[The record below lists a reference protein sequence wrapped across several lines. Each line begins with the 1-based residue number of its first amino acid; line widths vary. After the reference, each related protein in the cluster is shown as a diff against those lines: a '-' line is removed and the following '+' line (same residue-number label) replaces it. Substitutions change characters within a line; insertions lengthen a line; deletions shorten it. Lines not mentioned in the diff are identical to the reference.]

1 MPLKR
6 TLQLLLTTELSNRE
20 IALKVGVSKTT
31 VGRYRRL
38 TTAKSVMWPD
48 VSELPPSVLRQR
60 FNRDPNGNKT
70 RRVPDFAMLQER
82 IETGVP
88 LQILWEDYRREDPH
102 NTLSYSQL
110 ATRMRAYRRTKP
122 GSMMLTHTAGHEAFV
137 DYAGCKRIPL
147 PTYTDPSTGDKIA
160 VQLFV
165 GVLPASSLIFA
176 ICSPSQQVP
185 DFIRSHVDMLAYF
198 GGVPLAVVCDNL
210 KSAVIK
216 PGRRPVLQRT
226 YEEFSRHYAV
236 AINPARIF
244 SPKDKAMVEGA
255 VKIVQNHIVVRLHDR
270 VHHSLDDLNAD
281 LANLLED
288 LNNRR
293 MLTYGKSR
301 RERFEQLERGTLN
314 PLPVEPFVYAKCTS
328 ILRVPKDYHVR
339 VDHHAYSVP
348 HALTGQRVDAR
359 ITDDRVD
366 IFRETERVASH
377 ARSFERGGHTT
388 DPDHLTVDHR
398 AWHDRTPDAMI
409 AWAKRAG
416 PNVHAFIKKQLGKSH
431 PVAALPAC
439 EEIKALAEKHG
450 TEVVN
455 RAAGDAMDLNVLS
468 VSTLRRMIRKHTDQ
482 PTKPAVRRSRYT
494 QGSKAFAKMAQE
506 AAC

>member
-1 MPLKR
+1 MKQFNAVRLI
-6 TLQLLLTTELSNRE
+6 LTTAMSDRE
-20 IALKVGVSKTT
+20 IALAAGVSKTT
-31 VGRYRRL
+31 VGRYRRIAQ
-38 TTAKSVMWPD
+38 AKRLLWTD
-48 VSELPPSVLRQR
+48 LSELEISTLRQR

-70 RRVPDFAMLQER
+70 RRVPDLATFQER

-110 ATRMRAYRRTKP
+110 ATRMRAHRKTKP
-122 GSMMLTHTAGHEAFV
+122 SSMMLTHTPGHEAFV
-137 DYAGCKRIPL
+137 DYTGSKRIPL
-147 PTYTDPSTGDKIA
+147 PTYTDAKTGETIS

-176 ICSPSQQVP
+176 ICSPSQQVT

-198 GGVPLAVVCDNL
+198 GGAPLSVVCDNL
-210 KSAVIK
+210 KSAVTK

-226 YEEFSRHYAV
+226 YEEFSHHYAI

-255 VKIVQNHIVVRLHDR
+255 VKIVQNHIVVRLHER
-270 VHHSLDDLNAD
+270 AHHSLDDLNAD

-293 MLTYGKSR
+293 MVMYGKSR
-301 RERFEQLERGTLN
+301 RDRFEQLERTTLK
-314 PLPVEPFVYAKCTS
+314 PLPAEPFVYAKCTS

-359 ITDDRVD
+359 ITEDRVD
-366 IFRETERVASH
+366 IFQGTVRVASH
-377 ARSFERGGHTT
+377 VRSFERGGHTT
-388 DPDHLTVDHR
+388 DPDHLTSDHR
-398 AWHDRTPDAMI
+398 AWHDRTPDAML

-416 PNVHAFIKKQLGKSH
+416 PNVHAFIKKQLSKSH

-439 EEIKALAEKHG
+439 EELMALAEKHG
-450 TEVVN
+450 TVVVD
-455 RAAGDAMDLNVLS
+455 RAAGDAVDLNVLS

-482 PTKPAVRRSRYT
+482 PAKTTVRRSRYT